1 MVVDSI
7 LAVEKILRDTMKG
20 QETSFSTV
28 TKELTDLYEKK
39 NADYGDSF
47 TKTYELF
54 GDMAV
59 ASRLHD
65 KMSRIFSLITKD
77 EKDIKIKG
85 EALHDT
91 VKDLVNYGIMW
102 LVELEKKE
110 QGTAN
115 KNKLGDFFIIEV
127 ATKGATEQGGRLIYD
142 IIANSTIHRFVS
154 ALRRFNPTE
163 VLITI
168 DQRPFLEN
176 RVLRIELKE
185 PEKFVRTLLSI

>member
-1 MVVDSI
+1 MMIDTKLGI
-7 LAVEKILRDTMKG
+7 EKILRDTMKK
-20 QETSFSTV
+20 QNTSFSTV

-54 GDMAV
+54 GDVAV

-110 QGTAN
+110 QKTAD
-115 KNKLGDFFIIEV
+115 KNKVGDFFIIEL

-142 IIANSTIHRFVS
+142 IIANSTIPQFINAVRV
-154 ALRRFNPTE
+154 FNPTE

-176 RVLRIELKE
+176 SVLRIELKE
-185 PEKFVRTLLSI
+185 PEKFARTLLSI

>member
-7 LAVEKILRDTMKG
+7 QAVEKILRDKMKE
-20 QETSFSTV
+20 QNTSFSTV

-142 IIANSTIHRFVS
+142 IIANSTIPRFVS
-154 ALRRFNPTE
+154 ALRRYNPTE
-163 VLITI
+163 ALVTI
-168 DQRPFLEN
+168 KQRPFLEN
-176 RVLRIELKE
+176 DILRIELKE
-185 PEKFVRTLLSI
+185 PEKFIRTLLSI

>member
-1 MVVDSI
+1 MVIDNI
-7 LAVEKILRDTMKG
+7 QTIEKIMEEAHKG
-20 QETSFSTV
+20 QDTSFSTV

-65 KMSRIFSLITKD
+65 KMSRIISLITKD
-77 EKDIKIKG
+77 KKDIKIKG

-102 LVELEKKE
+102 LVELEKD
-110 QGTAN
+110 N
-115 KNKLGDFFIIEV
+115 KNKPTKLADFFIIEL
-127 ATKGATEQGGRLIYD
+127 ATKGATEQGGRILYD
-142 IIANSTIHRFVS
+142 IIANATIPQFIST
-154 ALRRFNPTE
+154 LRVFNPTE
-163 VLITI
+163 AIVTL

-176 RVLRIELKE
+176 QVLRIELSE
-185 PEKFVRTLLSI
+185 PEKFARQLLNNK

>member
-7 LAVEKILRDTMKG
+7 QAVEKILRDKMKE
-20 QETSFSTV
+20 QNTSFSTV

-77 EKDIKIKG
+77 EKDIKIKS

-142 IIANSTIHRFVS
+142 IIANSTIPRFVS
-154 ALRRFNPTE
+154 ALRRYNPTE
-163 VLITI
+163 ALVTI
-168 DQRPFLEN
+168 KQRPFLEN
-176 RVLRIELKE
+176 DILRIELKE
-185 PEKFVRTLLSI
+185 PEKFIRTLLSI